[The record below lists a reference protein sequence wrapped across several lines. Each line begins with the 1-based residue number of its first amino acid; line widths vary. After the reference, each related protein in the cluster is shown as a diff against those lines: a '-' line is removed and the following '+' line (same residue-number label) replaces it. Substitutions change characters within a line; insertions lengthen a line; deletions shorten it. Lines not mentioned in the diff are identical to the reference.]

1 MSQVLLLVQGCRIRR
16 QAAQHEHIAYC
27 LLGTC
32 LHAMAIGF
40 SVSSTCHGFVGTTV
54 RSILQCRWTRLL
66 LVLDAH
72 IEETVLSEMFGQLQ
86 EKVMW
91 LAERPYLAEGMP
103 LKILTL
109 LSTLFQVL
117 ACLLIVKSSC
127 FLHHLCL
134 S

>member
-1 MSQVLLLVQGCRIRR
+1 M
-16 QAAQHEHIAYC
+16 
-27 LLGTC
+27 
-32 LHAMAIGF
+32 
-40 SVSSTCHGFVGTTV
+40 
-54 RSILQCRWTRLL
+54 RLL

-109 LSTLFQVL
+109 LSTLLQVL
-117 ACLLIVKSSC
+117 YVCSLSRPPAFYTTSACPELQSSC
-127 FLHHLCL
+127 CRHASRQHDVACN
-134 S
+134 

>member
-1 MSQVLLLVQGCRIRR
+1 M
-16 QAAQHEHIAYC
+16 
-27 LLGTC
+27 
-32 LHAMAIGF
+32 
-40 SVSSTCHGFVGTTV
+40 
-54 RSILQCRWTRLL
+54 RLL
-66 LVLDAH
+66 LVLDTH
-72 IEETVLSEMFGQLQ
+72 IKETVLSEMFGQLQ

-109 LSTLFQVL
+109 LSTLLQVL
-117 ACLLIVKSSC
+117 SCLLIVRTSC